1 MHKFKIGDKVRVRK
15 DLVVDKYYGCGFTER
30 MEQYCGNKAKI
41 TRVSNTFYDLDI
53 DNGEFAWTDDMLEPV
68 TTTTEQPKYVKC
80 INNTGFEY
88 CLKIGEIYKIKEINK
103 DYHKCV
109 GHGDGYEL
117 KGKGYEG
124 NIYYSDRFEIVSSPE
139 PKIITKPKKSTI
151 KIRQTG
157 NVTYATYN
165 GVYYGEAIRKSSD
178 KYDEKIGILL
188 SVARALNIDED
199 KIKGIIDVLFDEDKK
214 EVELSNADIDN
225 NSYTNLDFK
234 IGDRVIGLGSVDD
247 KTINGIKGT
256 IIDLS
261 SHSKYKY
268 GIKFDKDIDGH
279 SLYGKCPY
287 GYGYFVRKQDIKL
300 LPKDEEEI
308 AKLQK
313 ENKELKDTINKI
325 KSLLLANDII
335 GDM

>member
-1 MHKFKIGDKVRVRK
+1 MSKFKIGDKVRVRK
-15 DLVVDKYYGCGFTER
+15 DLVVDKYYGCGWNFTER

-80 INNTGFEY
+80 INNTEFEY

-199 KIKGIIDVLFDEDKK
+199 KIKGIIDVLFDDKK
-214 EVELSNADIDN
+214 EEDIKE
-225 NSYTNLDFK
+225 TDFK
-234 IGDRVIGLGSVDD
+234 IGDRVIGIGNDD
-247 KTINGIKGT
+247 INIKGIKGT
-256 IIDLS
+256 IILFGS
-261 SHSKYKY
+261 TSTKYKY
-268 GIKFDKDIDGH
+268 GVKFDNHINGH
-279 SLYGKCPY
+279 DLHKNCPF
-287 GYGYFVRKQDIKL
+287 GYGYYVRKQDIKL
-300 LPKDEEEI
+300 LSKDEEEI
-308 AKLQK
+308 AKLQE
-313 ENKELKDTINKI
+313 ENKELNDTINKI
-325 KSLLLANDII
+325 KDKIRSLLN
-335 GDM
+335 